1 MYNNSKV
8 AKAIRLAMIVG
19 AGAAAAISAPTFAA
33 EQGVEEVERIQVT
46 GSSIKRTDMEG
57 ALPVT
62 IISRAEIDAS
72 GVVNVADLMAQMP
85 AMQGFTT
92 ASDSVGGG
100 GGGIQTA
107 SLHNIGEQ
115 YTLVLLNGRRMAPSD
130 SGSTID
136 LSNIPLALIER
147 VEILTDGAS
156 ALYGSDAIAGV
167 VNFILKDSV
176 EGTQV
181 SARYSNPQES
191 GGKDWTFDIS
201 TGFGDFD
208 NDGYNVVLSYSHAR
222 KDQLAAKDRDFAKSG
237 ILKFSDYRF
246 DNDLIFFNGSGNAIP
261 ANARYSIDTLGTD
274 GETVTSRR
282 SFNPY
287 QKQSGS
293 CDINT
298 SPIGEECWFD
308 YTSTIEILPESDR
321 DTFYANLNL
330 AITDD
335 IMGFVNANYSNFE
348 MTTRIAPQPT
358 GWFNMPEDT
367 DLAKKYILPYVSAAH
382 QDGDLTNGEYTG
394 STQARWRAL
403 PASNRTTTWDTDT
416 INLVAGFEGNSGDI
430 DFSGAV
436 GYSANEQDQVF
447 TTGWLLEDEFYAGA
461 ESGAFDV
468 FDQAAN
474 FDPSTLDGMIYEG
487 PWQTDKV
494 SMWFVDGKASMPV
507 FELAGGEAY
516 IAAGFDYRSTNYE
529 RTLAP
534 AQTSNLVVG
543 QSAGLDYD
551 LERAQFGIFAEM
563 LMPITDTFELTTA
576 VRYDEIGEI
585 DDNLLGETVNKS
597 ADDVT
602 YKISGTWKA
611 TDDLSLRASYGTGFK
626 AATMREIAEPRVDF
640 GVTSGNFQC
649 PFPTSD
655 PEFGSL
661 CLSGNSQYQVWREGT
676 KDLKPET
683 SKQTSAGF
691 VYASSTEFS
700 MTMDYWKVEL
710 EDIVIRLEEEEI
722 FGDAEKYRDLYTTK
736 LNRGTGED
744 ELAIIQAAVNGGTG
758 DYSGVDYSFR
768 LLNELSF
775 GSLVSELSGTYLIE
789 SETSLN
795 GSSLGRYGADQQV
808 AFRNIVQFRNTL
820 SHGDFAH
827 TLVMNYKSSYEDEN
841 HTTSG
846 CSVNEINPDG
856 SIGDCAALQLTVSSY
871 MKWDYQIKWTGI
883 DDLGVTFGINN
894 LMDVEP
900 PRSLRTGGAGHQVG
914 WDPRYADAYGRTF
927 YLQADYTF

>member
-8 AKAIRLAMIVG
+8 AKSIRLALMI
-19 AGAAAAISAPTFAA
+19 GAASTAAISTSAFS
-33 EQGVEEVERIQVT
+33 VEDEAVERIQVT

-62 IISRAEIDAS
+62 VISRADIDAS

-92 ASDSVGGG
+92 ASDSVGGSG
-100 GGGIQTA
+100 GGVQSA

-136 LSNIPLALIER
+136 LSNIPLALVER
-147 VEILTDGAS
+147 VEVLTDGAS

-176 EGTQV
+176 ESTQV

-191 GGKDWTFDIS
+191 GGKDWNFDIT
-201 TGFGDFD
+201 TGFGDYD

-237 ILKFSDYRF
+237 ILTFSDDRF
-246 DNDLIFFNGSGNAIP
+246 ENDLLFFNGSGNAIP
-261 ANARYSIDTLGTD
+261 ANARYSYDRPNAET
-274 GETVTSRR
+274 GEIETARR
-282 SFNPY
+282 AFNPY
-287 QKQSGS
+287 QQQSGS
-293 CDINT
+293 CDVNT

-321 DTFYANLNL
+321 DTFYANINV
-330 AITDD
+330 AITED
-335 IMGFVNANYSNFE
+335 IKGFVNANYSSFE

-358 GWFNMPEDT
+358 GWFNMPEGT
-367 DLAKKYILPYVSAAH
+367 ALAQQYILPYVSAEH
-382 QDGDLTNGEYTG
+382 KDGDISNGEYTG

-403 PASNRTTTWDTDT
+403 PASNRTTTWDSNTV
-416 INLVAGFEGNSGDI
+416 NLVAGLEGSTGDI
-430 DFSGAV
+430 DFSGAI
-436 GYSANEQDQVF
+436 GYSENEQDQVY
-447 TTGWLLEDEFYAGA
+447 TTGWLLEDEFYSAA

-474 FDPSTLDGMIYEG
+474 FDASTLDGMVYEG
-487 PWQTDKV
+487 PWQTDKI

-507 FELAGGEAY
+507 FELSGGEAY
-516 IAAGFDYRSTNYE
+516 IAAGFDYRSTSYE

-534 AQTSNLVVG
+534 AQKDNLVVG

-551 LERAQFGIFAEM
+551 LERAQYGVFAEI
-563 LMPITDTFELTTA
+563 LMPVTETFDLTAA

-585 DDNLLGETVNKS
+585 DDNLSGITANKS

-602 YKISGTWKA
+602 YKISANWKA

-655 PEFGSL
+655 PEFGAL
-661 CLSGNSQYQVWREGT
+661 CLSGNSQYQVWREGA

-691 VYASSTEFS
+691 VYAPSTDFS
-700 MTMDYWKVEL
+700 MSMDYWKVEL

-722 FGDAEKYRDLYTTK
+722 FANPTKYRDLFTTK

-768 LLNELSF
+768 VLNELSF

-795 GSSLGRYGADQQV
+795 GSSLGKYGADQQV
-808 AFRNIVQFRNTL
+808 AFRNIVQFKNTL
-820 SHGDFAH
+820 SHDDFAH

-841 HTTSG
+841 HTVSG
-846 CSVNEINPDG
+846 CSINEINPDG

-871 MKWDYQIKWTGI
+871 VKWDYQVKWTGI
-883 DDLGVTFGINN
+883 EDLGVTFGINN
-894 LMDVEP
+894 LTDAEP

-927 YLQADYTF
+927 YLQADYSF